1 MDQAPTD
8 TFENLSTRIAD
19 LCEDIHGTESRLL
32 DLIRRRD
39 VPAAVFLALQ
49 HYPFDCHTQADGSV
63 SFKGRVPAEV
73 GALLLQSLD
82 QAMER
87 LDHDAGPG
95 DEGDEMQCQDDSAES
110 SSSGCRGASD
120 ASATDH
126 TTDRPTLVA
135 RRADALALLA
145 EGFLALEPGGDDSLS
160 RTGRDRATWHA
171 SAESSDTDG

>member
-1 MDQAPTD
+1 MDQTPTD
-8 TFENLSTRIAD
+8 TVENLSTRIAD

-32 DLIRRRD
+32 DLIRRLD
-39 VPAAVFLALQ
+39 EPAAVFLALQ

-63 SFKGRVPAEV
+63 LFKGRVPAEV

-95 DEGDEMQCQDDSAES
+95 DEGDEMQSQDD
-110 SSSGCRGASD
+110 
-120 ASATDH
+120 
-126 TTDRPTLVA
+126 
-135 RRADALALLA
+135 
-145 EGFLALEPGGDDSLS
+145 
-160 RTGRDRATWHA
+160 